1 MVGDQHV
8 NALPRREAG
17 GNALHDGRD
26 AASQQR
32 RDHNGQV
39 GCRRHVAVSA
49 GCATHHAIGAGDDID
64 VKVDVDF
71 QGAEDHH
78 VELVAACRLAAGVGV
93 DVGGDLHV
101 VRVAR
106 QRGRCLA
113 VKALGVEQ
121 LFDEPLLVQ
130 IHQAAGDA
138 AKGEARLH
146 AAALHLLFHKTGA
159 GGGRCAGAGLH
170 REAWFE
176 IARVFNHVRRIAGD
190 HQLERVAGDARR
202 ADALHLHD
210 VVHLILHQAG
220 GHIGEWHQ
228 RFGQQ
233 HHLTGKVRIHHGVA
247 QRTAARFSVR
257 PVGVAKLIAAR
268 HAEKRHVDI
277 QLAVL
282 EQLHAPAVGVN
293 LHRLVHQPVGDGIRQ
308 PAAHAGG
315 VNPGDDATLD
325 MLDQRVIAGHQRAGS
340 QGQIFEAHPR
350 QQRHDGVDHPVA
362 FAKGMVEGDGHPV
375 LQAAALNRLFN

>member
-1 MVGDQHV
+1 M
-8 NALPRREAG
+8 
-17 GNALHDGRD
+17 
-26 AASQQR
+26 
-32 RDHNGQV
+32 
-39 GCRRHVAVSA
+39 
-49 GCATHHAIGAGDDID
+49 
-64 VKVDVDF
+64 
-71 QGAEDHH
+71 
-78 VELVAACRLAAGVGV
+78 
-93 DVGGDLHV
+93 

-106 QRGRCLA
+106 QRGRRLT
-113 VKALGVEQ
+113 VKALGIEQ

-138 AKGEARLH
+138 AERKARLH

-159 GGGRCAGAGLH
+159 GRGRRAGAGLH
-170 REAWFE
+170 REARFKV
-176 IARVFNHVRRIAGD
+176 AGMLDHVRRIAGN
-190 HQLERVAGDARR
+190 HQLARVAGDARC
-202 ADALHLHD
+202 ADADFRRVAYALHLHD
-210 VVHLILHQAG
+210 VVHLVLHQAG
-220 GHIGEWHQ
+220 GHIGERHQ
-228 RFGQQ
+228 LFGQQ
-233 HHLTGKVRIHHGVA
+233 HYLAGKVRIHHGVA
-247 QRTAARFSVR
+247 QRAAARFSVR
-257 PVGVAKLIAAR
+257 AVGVAKLIAAR

-325 MLDQRVIAGHQRAGS
+325 MFDQRVIAGHQRAGS

-375 LQAAALNRLFN
+375 LQAAALNRLFNRGAELAAVLRLAVRQPRRRAVGGIKGF

>member
-17 GNALHDGRD
+17 GNALHYRRD

-71 QGAEDHH
+71 QGTEDHH
-78 VELVAACRLAAGVGV
+78 VELVAACSLAAGVGV

-101 VRVAR
+101 VRIAR

-138 AKGEARLH
+138 
-146 AAALHLLFHKTGA
+146 
-159 GGGRCAGAGLH
+159 
-170 REAWFE
+170 
-176 IARVFNHVRRIAGD
+176 
-190 HQLERVAGDARR
+190 RR
-202 ADALHLHD
+202 ADADFRRVAHALHLHD

-257 PVGVAKLIAAR
+257 AVGVAKLIAAR
-268 HAEKRHVDI
+268 HAEKRHVDV

-282 EQLHAPAVGVN
+282 KQLHAPAVGVN
-293 LHRLVHQPVGDGIRQ
+293 LHRLVHQPMGDGIRQ